1 MTREEQITHMK
12 KLVLKMNQYRDE
24 YYNQNAP
31 SIPDSAYDRLFD
43 ELEVLEK
50 RTGIILSG
58 SPTQTV
64 GYHPVSELPKVK
76 HPIPLLSLDK
86 TKLTRDIL
94 DFVQKGKGLT
104 NLALKM
110 DGLTVKLVYDGGELQ
125 QASTRGDGEIGE
137 DITHNIPAFINVPLT
152 VPYKDRLV
160 ITGEAHIRIDDFEKL
175 RTSILDRNGEPYKTP
190 RNLASGSVRTLNP
203 AVCKER
209 CVSFIPF
216 NVLEGL
222 DYEAVIGDSRSA
234 KLSKLKDYGFGY
246 CDSYTIDKSATEE
259 QIETY
264 IECLQTIAREKMI
277 PIDGI
282 VAVYDNISYSK
293 SCGRTGRAYKDGLA
307 FKFEDDTFET
317 VFRSIEWT
325 PTRSGQLA
333 PVALFDTI
341 EIDGCAVSRASLH
354 NLTFIKDLELQ
365 PGCRILVSKRN
376 MIIPHIEDNLDR
388 GNSIYSFP
396 GTCPSCGAPTRV
408 HTRKGDKG
416 RIIETLH
423 CDNPDCETQWLRQL
437 IHFAGK
443 KAMDIKDLSTATLS
457 KFQEYG
463 WLDSFQ
469 DLYHLDMHREE
480 IIRLE
485 GFGVKSYENLWASI
499 EASRHTTFE
508 RYLVAM
514 DIPLVGRT
522 ISRSLGQQFHGSL
535 DDFEQAATGTY
546 DFTQLEDIGTIINDN
561 IHTWFSDMD
570 NLKLWKELQKE
581 MTFEERT
588 EETMNVEQSEQ
599 NPFAGRTIV
608 ATGKLMNYT
617 RDGIQA
623 KILSLGAK
631 AGSSVSKNTDY
642 LICGDKA
649 GSKLAK
655 AQSLGV
661 RILSE
666 YEFLSMIDEA

>member
-1 MTREEQITHMK
+1 
-12 KLVLKMNQYRDE
+12 
-24 YYNQNAP
+24 
-31 SIPDSAYDRLFD
+31 
-43 ELEVLEK
+43 
-50 RTGIILSG
+50 
-58 SPTQTV
+58 
-64 GYHPVSELPKVK
+64 
-76 HPIPLLSLDK
+76 
-86 TKLTRDIL
+86 
-94 DFVQKGKGLT
+94 
-104 NLALKM
+104 
-110 DGLTVKLVYDGGELQ
+110 
-125 QASTRGDGEIGE
+125 
-137 DITHNIPAFINVPLT
+137 
-152 VPYKDRLV
+152 
-160 ITGEAHIRIDDFEKL
+160 
-175 RTSILDRNGEPYKTP
+175 
-190 RNLASGSVRTLNP
+190 
-203 AVCKER
+203 
-209 CVSFIPF
+209 
-216 NVLEGL
+216 
-222 DYEAVIGDSRSA
+222 
-234 KLSKLKDYGFGY
+234 
-246 CDSYTIDKSATEE
+246 
-259 QIETY
+259 
-264 IECLQTIAREKMI
+264 
-277 PIDGI
+277 
-282 VAVYDNISYSK
+282 
-293 SCGRTGRAYKDGLA
+293 
-307 FKFEDDTFET
+307 
-317 VFRSIEWT
+317 
-325 PTRSGQLA
+325 
-333 PVALFDTI
+333 
-341 EIDGCAVSRASLH
+341 
-354 NLTFIKDLELQ
+354 
-365 PGCRILVSKRN
+365 
-376 MIIPHIEDNLDR
+376 
-388 GNSIYSFP
+388 
-396 GTCPSCGAPTRV
+396 
-408 HTRKGDKG
+408 
-416 RIIETLH
+416 
-423 CDNPDCETQWLRQL
+423 
-437 IHFAGK
+437 
-443 KAMDIKDLSTATLS
+443 MDIKDLSTATLS
-457 KFQEYG
+457 KFLEYG

>member
-1 MTREEQITHMK
+1 
-12 KLVLKMNQYRDE
+12 
-24 YYNQNAP
+24 
-31 SIPDSAYDRLFD
+31 
-43 ELEVLEK
+43 
-50 RTGIILSG
+50 
-58 SPTQTV
+58 
-64 GYHPVSELPKVK
+64 
-76 HPIPLLSLDK
+76 
-86 TKLTRDIL
+86 
-94 DFVQKGKGLT
+94 
-104 NLALKM
+104 
-110 DGLTVKLVYDGGELQ
+110 
-125 QASTRGDGEIGE
+125 
-137 DITHNIPAFINVPLT
+137 
-152 VPYKDRLV
+152 
-160 ITGEAHIRIDDFEKL
+160 
-175 RTSILDRNGEPYKTP
+175 
-190 RNLASGSVRTLNP
+190 
-203 AVCKER
+203 
-209 CVSFIPF
+209 
-216 NVLEGL
+216 
-222 DYEAVIGDSRSA
+222 
-234 KLSKLKDYGFGY
+234 
-246 CDSYTIDKSATEE
+246 
-259 QIETY
+259 
-264 IECLQTIAREKMI
+264 
-277 PIDGI
+277 
-282 VAVYDNISYSK
+282 
-293 SCGRTGRAYKDGLA
+293 
-307 FKFEDDTFET
+307 
-317 VFRSIEWT
+317 
-325 PTRSGQLA
+325 
-333 PVALFDTI
+333 
-341 EIDGCAVSRASLH
+341 
-354 NLTFIKDLELQ
+354 
-365 PGCRILVSKRN
+365 
-376 MIIPHIEDNLDR
+376 
-388 GNSIYSFP
+388 
-396 GTCPSCGAPTRV
+396 
-408 HTRKGDKG
+408 
-416 RIIETLH
+416 
-423 CDNPDCETQWLRQL
+423 
-437 IHFAGK
+437 
-443 KAMDIKDLSTATLS
+443 MDIKDLSTATLS

-561 IHTWFSDMD
+561 IQTWFSDMD